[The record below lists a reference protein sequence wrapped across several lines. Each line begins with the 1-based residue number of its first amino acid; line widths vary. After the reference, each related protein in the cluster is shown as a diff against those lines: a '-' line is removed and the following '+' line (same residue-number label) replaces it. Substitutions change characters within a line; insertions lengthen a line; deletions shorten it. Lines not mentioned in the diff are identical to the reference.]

1 MGLLYLLILILAV
14 EQCSEII
21 RRKNMKLQIKSF
33 CSIKAGYSFRGQPVA
48 DETGPFYL
56 LQAKDINAF
65 GEIDYHQCIK
75 ISTDNI
81 KSITPL
87 SQGEILLTARG
98 TFKAAIFESDKPF
111 VTSNAVFIIDVM
123 KPACYKPYLAIWLN
137 SPACKKQL
145 EKVTLL
151 SATTPTL
158 PRNALNELEIDLPSL
173 DKQKEIVEA
182 YRLNSKQYAISQSIY
197 NLRKM
202 QLENMMNGAII

>member
-1 MGLLYLLILILAV
+1 MGLLYLLILVLAV

-81 KSITPL
+81 KRITTL
-87 SQGEILLTARG
+87 SQGEIVLTARG
-98 TFKAAIFESDKPF
+98 TFKAAVFESIEQF
-111 VTSNAVFIIDVM
+111 VTSNAIFILNVDSKICNSD
-123 KPACYKPYLAIWLN
+123 YLAIWIN

-145 EKVTLL
+145 DKVTLL
-151 SATTPTL
+151 SATTPVL
-158 PRNALNELEIDLPSL
+158 PRTALDDLVIDLPSM
-173 DKQKEIVEA
+173 DKQEEITKL
-182 YRLNSKQYAISQSIY
+182 YRLNSKQFILQQEIY

-202 QLENMMNGAII
+202 QLENLMNGE